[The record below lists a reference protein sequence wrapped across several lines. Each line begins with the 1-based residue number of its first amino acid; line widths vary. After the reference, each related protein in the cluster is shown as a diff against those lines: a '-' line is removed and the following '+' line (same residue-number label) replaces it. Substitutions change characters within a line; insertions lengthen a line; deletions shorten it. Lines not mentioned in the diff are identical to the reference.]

1 MNHSKSTLVCIFFI
15 FFNVN
20 AQKENIIVS
29 DSITID
35 LKPNKKNKYQPI
47 QFHLTLKNMHL
58 WRGFRSTDEA
68 LSTAELYYISK
79 DKNFTAGF
87 WSGVGFAGNYT
98 EFDYNISYNYENWTF
113 SIWDIN
119 NYTNFPD
126 ADIFN
131 YDIEDTS
138 RFIDVLV
145 NHKFDKVPV
154 QLTWS
159 TIVLGRDT
167 YIDSNGNL
175 KNAFSNYVEAGYTL
189 FNNRNSDLSFFV
201 GAAFSFKTDTNFY
214 GSRTG
219 ISNIEL
225 TYSKTVSLFKKI
237 YVPVSAKAMWN
248 NLQEYGAL
256 EVAVSLF

>member
-1 MNHSKSTLVCIFFI
+1 MNNSIGIILCMCFI
-15 FFNVN
+15 FLNAN
-20 AQKENIIVS
+20 AQKEKNIRY
-29 DSITID
+29 DSINTDI
-35 LKPNKKNKYQPI
+35 KSNENNKYKPFQL
-47 QFHLTLKNMHL
+47 HLTLKNMHL

-79 DKNFTAGF
+79 DENFTAGF

-98 EFDYNISYNYENWTF
+98 EFDYNISYNHENWTF

-119 NYTNFPD
+119 NYTDFPD

-131 YDIEDTS
+131 YDIGDTS
-138 RFIDVLV
+138 RYIDILI
-145 NHKFDKVPV
+145 NYEFEKVPI

-167 YIDSNGNL
+167 YKDSSGNL
-175 KNAFSNYVEAGYTL
+175 KNAFSNYAEVGFTL
-189 FNNRNSDLSFFV
+189 FSNKNTNLSLLV
-201 GAAFSFKTDTNFY
+201 GAAFSFQTDTNFY

-225 TYSKTVSLFKKI
+225 AYSKTIYLFKKLNLPI
-237 YVPVSAKAMWN
+237 SAKAMWN
-248 NLQEYGAL
+248 NLQDYGAL
-256 EVAVSLF
+256 EVAVNLF

>member
-1 MNHSKSTLVCIFFI
+1 MNRSIGKLICTLFVLL
-15 FFNVN
+15 NAN
-20 AQKENIIVS
+20 AQKEKNIAS

-35 LKPNKKNKYQPI
+35 IKPDKKNKYNPV

-79 DKNFTAGF
+79 DEHFTAGF

-98 EFDYNISYNYENWTF
+98 EFDYNISYKYENWTF

-119 NYTNFPD
+119 NYTNFPN

-131 YDIEDTS
+131 YDIGETS
-138 RFIDVLV
+138 HYIDILI
-145 NHKFDKVPV
+145 NYKFDKVPV
-154 QLTWS
+154 QLDWS

-167 YIDSNGNL
+167 YRDSNGNL
-175 KNAFSNYVEAGYTL
+175 KNAFSNYAEVGYTL
-189 FNNRNSDLSFFV
+189 FQNKNSDLSLFV
-201 GAAFSFKTDTNFY
+201 GAAFSFRTDTNFY

-219 ISNIEL
+219 LSNIEL
-225 TYSKTVSLFKKI
+225 SYSKTVYLFEKFN
-237 YVPVSAKAMWN
+237 VPVSAKAMWN
-248 NLQEYGAL
+248 NLKGYGAL
-256 EVAVSLF
+256 EVGVNLF